1 MIEQSFILLD
11 TDTHSVTD
19 ATGQILLT
27 AAERTRTE
35 IWTRVVGYHR
45 PVSTFNLGKQS
56 EHAERL
62 HFRENETC

>member
-27 AAERTRTE
+27 ASL
-35 IWTRVVGYHR
+35 
-45 PVSTFNLGKQS
+45 PQ
-56 EHAERL
+56 
-62 HFRENETC
+62 NEPALKFGRG